1 VVNRNGG
8 IRSLV
13 EAWARAYLSKLSICW
28 YKKNKIFN
36 TISKEQHPRPK
47 RPAPALLPLPPLA
60 PSPRIVAYLAR
71 KGLLNQ
77 GVMALTT
84 VDPGLPPLPAKE
96 DLPPPPKV
104 AITPCDPWPRP
115 YYLEEGLRR
124 VKPYHFTYNTNAKE
138 RWRDR
143 EVLDV
148 FSSEFRDR
156 EAEYYVCFQVS
167 WTIPRLIL

>member
-1 VVNRNGG
+1 
-8 IRSLV
+8 
-13 EAWARAYLSKLSICW
+13 
-28 YKKNKIFN
+28 
-36 TISKEQHPRPK
+36 
-47 RPAPALLPLPPLA
+47 
-60 PSPRIVAYLAR
+60 
-71 KGLLNQ
+71 
-77 GVMALTT
+77 MALTA

-167 WTIPRLIL
+167 WTIRDSFFETRRSANALCCLEKCHSHGRHRHQWKTDPFAVHHHQEWRCHQSYHPSTRTPRVFAVYWNYS